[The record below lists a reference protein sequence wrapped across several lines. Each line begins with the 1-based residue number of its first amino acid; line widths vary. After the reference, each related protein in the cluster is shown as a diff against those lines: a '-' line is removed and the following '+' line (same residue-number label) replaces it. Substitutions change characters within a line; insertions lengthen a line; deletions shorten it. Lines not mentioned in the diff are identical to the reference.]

1 MRTTVCLTALAL
13 AAAVL
18 PVSPVAASAAG
29 GTWTVSPGGPIS
41 TPAGHVVLWD
51 PTSHSQ
57 FPCAGGTGLTG
68 TLKSGTGLP
77 GAGIGTVTSL
87 DFGNCNGF
95 PLSSG
100 AVAWPLNA
108 ESYMAANKE
117 TSAKIGD
124 IHFAVA
130 GSGCGFVVDGTGGT
144 ADNGVAKVK
153 YYPLTRI
160 RRYQLHFVSGGSTL
174 HIYDLSGPGCGPQIH
189 DGDAV
194 FLTGDYLV
202 SPDQAISSP

>member
-29 GTWTVSPGGPIS
+29 TWTVSPGGPVS
-41 TPAGHVVLWD
+41 TPIGRVVLWD
-51 PTSHSQ
+51 TTSHGQ
-57 FPCAGGTGLTG
+57 FPCSGGTGLTG

-87 DFGNCNGF
+87 DFGSCNGF

-100 AVAWPLNA
+100 TVAWPLTA
-108 ESYMAANKE
+108 ESYRAANKE

-130 GSGCGFVVDGTGGT
+130 GSGCSFVVDGTSGT
-144 ADNGVAKVK
+144 AGNGVVKVK

-160 RRYQLHFVSGGSTL
+160 RRFQLHFVSGGSTL
-174 HIYDLSGPGCGPQIH
+174 HVYDRSGPSCGPLIH

-194 FLTGDYLV
+194 FLTGVYSV